1 MTFRHFTVTLP
12 VVHALARDR
21 TPDLP
26 GSDGRSGREWWELPF
41 TASWTQKALADELS
55 RLRRERGY
63 SVREVAERTGWSIAK
78 ISRGENGVSKIDPL
92 DVRRLAGLYEV
103 ADADVD
109 RLCEMARDSIAD
121 AWWKRYERWLNPTFL
136 EFLGYEADAS
146 RAWSVQTMF
155 VPGLL
160 QTSDYVKAILSIGPV
175 RDPDRNDVDYEVRL
189 RRQRRLQDPD
199 RIALTALIAESVL
212 HWQFGGAQVM
222 RGQLTHLCTM
232 AERPNVSVRVIP
244 FAHPIPIY
252 PVDLFES
259 GGDGPAV
266 VFSETQ
272 WGTPFTEDPIELR
285 QARREIQRLE
295 AAALSEAGTIEMI
308 ERRIREL
315 N

>member
-1 MTFRHFTVTLP
+1 M
-12 VVHALARDR
+12 
-21 TPDLP
+21 
-26 GSDGRSGREWWELPF
+26 PF

-55 RLRRERGY
+55 RLRKVRGY
-63 SVREVAERTGWSIAK
+63 SVRDVAERTGWSIAK
-78 ISRGENGVSKIDPL
+78 ISRGENGVSKLNPL

-103 ADADVD
+103 DDADVD

-121 AWWKRYERWLNPTFL
+121 AWWRRYERWLSPTFL
-136 EFLGYEADAS
+136 EFLAYEADAA

-175 RDPDRNDVDYEVRL
+175 RDPDRNDADYEVRL
-189 RRQRRLQDPD
+189 RRQHRLEEPEP
-199 RIALTALIAESVL
+199 IHLTALIAESVL
-212 HWQFGGAQVM
+212 HWQFGGPEVM
-222 RGQLTHLCTM
+222 RGQLTHLCTA

-252 PVDLFES
+252 PIDLFES
-259 GGDGPAV
+259 GGSAPAV

-285 QARREIQRLE
+285 QARREIERLE
-295 AAALSEAGTIEMI
+295 AAALSESESSEMI

-315 N
+315 D

>member
-1 MTFRHFTVTLP
+1 M
-12 VVHALARDR
+12 
-21 TPDLP
+21 
-26 GSDGRSGREWWELPF
+26 PF

-55 RLRRERGY
+55 RLRKGLGY
-63 SVREVAERTGWSIAK
+63 SVRDVAEHTGWSIAK
-78 ISRGENGVSKIDPL
+78 ISRGENGLSKISPL
-92 DVRRLAGLYEV
+92 DVRRLAELYEV
-103 ADADVD
+103 ADEDVA

-121 AWWKRYERWLNPTFL
+121 AWWKRYERWLSPSFL
-136 EFLGYEADAS
+136 EFLAYEADAA

-175 RDPDRNDVDYEVRL
+175 RDPDRNDADYEVRL
-189 RRQRRLQDPD
+189 RRQRRLEEPEPIELNA
-199 RIALTALIAESVL
+199 RIAESVL
-212 HWQFGGAQVM
+212 HWQFGGGEVM
-222 RGQLTHLCTM
+222 RGQLAHLCTM

-244 FAHPIPIY
+244 FSHPVPIY

-259 GGDGPAV
+259 GGVGPAV

-285 QARREIQRLE
+285 QAHREIQRLE
-295 AAALSEAGTIEMI
+295 EVALSEQGTIEMI
-308 ERRIREL
+308 EHRVREL